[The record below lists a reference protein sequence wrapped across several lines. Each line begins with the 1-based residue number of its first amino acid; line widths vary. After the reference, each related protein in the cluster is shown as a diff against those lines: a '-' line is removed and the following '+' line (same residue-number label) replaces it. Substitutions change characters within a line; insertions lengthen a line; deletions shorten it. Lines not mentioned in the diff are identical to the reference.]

1 MVKNRSNTHDRLHVV
16 VLVVVVV
23 VVVVVVIGMVGPSV
37 MGDWID
43 ANLIVVVLNVLAV
56 VLS

>member
-16 VLVVVVV
+16 VL